1 MNQNQ
6 RNQDKEEESIVST
19 LLRAVMGQR
28 RDTGV
33 RQVNCWHCDTELIWG
48 ADHELEEEF
57 YGKDHAYDFVSN
69 LHCPKC
75 QSYVEVFH
83 RKDE

>member
-1 MNQNQ
+1 M
-6 RNQDKEEESIVST
+6 
-19 LLRAVMGQR
+19 
-28 RDTGV
+28 
-33 RQVNCWHCDTELIWG
+33 NCWNCDTELIWG

-69 LHCPKC
+69 LSCPKC